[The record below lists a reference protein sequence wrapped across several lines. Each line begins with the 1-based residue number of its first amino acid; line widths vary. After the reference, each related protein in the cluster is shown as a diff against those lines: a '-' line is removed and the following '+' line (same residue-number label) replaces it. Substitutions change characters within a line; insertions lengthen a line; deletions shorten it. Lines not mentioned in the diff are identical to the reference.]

1 MCVCVRAWRER
12 AAPRAGGTGA
22 AAKGDTGGRR
32 SGRAVSGPGAIGLS
46 LILFIRGHA
55 PPNHTSA
62 HATPPLLMVW
72 RHLAQGA
79 KEWVGKG
86 ADTVARGE
94 RTAPRLPRPA
104 GGTPS
109 PPPLN
114 PFPSLPAVRD
124 PHPPPERLL
133 YAFATPA
140 DLARWAVYSDA
151 EFGGSTTASLAPSA
165 DFPVSGRKG
174 RAMRGERER
183 GRGGGGGGRACSVR
197 KVGPV
202 PSSRLPHAS
211 FSLSLSLSSLPPR
224 APPTL
229 RACARARPA

>member
-1 MCVCVRAWRER
+1 
-12 AAPRAGGTGA
+12 
-22 AAKGDTGGRR
+22 
-32 SGRAVSGPGAIGLS
+32 
-46 LILFIRGHA
+46 
-55 PPNHTSA
+55 
-62 HATPPLLMVW
+62 MVW

-133 YAFATPA
+133 YAFATPG
-140 DLARWAVYSDA
+140 RT
-151 EFGGSTTASLAPSA
+151 EGSTAFPWGLPLACLATFVAVALNIAAMCRRPEARVIGLALGSA
-165 DFPVSGRKG
+165 VAGLLLMW
-174 RAMRGERER
+174 A
-183 GRGGGGGGRACSVR
+183 A
-197 KVGPV
+197 
-202 PSSRLPHAS
+202 A
-211 FSLSLSLSSLPPR
+211 
-224 APPTL
+224 
-229 RACARARPA
+229 AR